1 MNSRL
6 LGQGGGRGETFRFS
20 LLQITNCFSFHFSK
34 RPLVLIN
41 FTKYAN
47 YVVLFLGDWI
57 LPTNYCVKRERERER
72 EEKSR
77 LDRSIVQC
85 GRVHRDRV
93 IINYRRHAQKR
104 ASAREVVSE
113 NDDDDDHDGG
123 WRRFWRTVKPQQV
136 LLEDQFQFDDDDD
149 DVETRF
155 LDPRRGSSAPFSPPV
170 AEETT
175 RWDGKEYFDE
185 IRRESEQHE
194 EVAR

>member
-1 MNSRL
+1 M
-6 LGQGGGRGETFRFS
+6 
-20 LLQITNCFSFHFSK
+20 
-34 RPLVLIN
+34 
-41 FTKYAN
+41 
-47 YVVLFLGDWI
+47 
-57 LPTNYCVKRERERER
+57 
-72 EEKSR
+72 
-77 LDRSIVQC
+77 
-85 GRVHRDRV
+85 
-93 IINYRRHAQKR
+93 IIKYRRHAQKR

-136 LLEDQFQFDDDDD
+136 LEDQFQFDDDDD

>member
-1 MNSRL
+1 MSHC
-6 LGQGGGRGETFRFS
+6 F
-20 LLQITNCFSFHFSK
+20 ITS
-34 RPLVLIN
+34 
-41 FTKYAN
+41 Y
-47 YVVLFLGDWI
+47 FLGDWI
-57 LPTNYCVKRERERER
+57 LSTNYCVKRERERE
-72 EEKSR
+72 EK
-77 LDRSIVQC
+77 SIVQC
-85 GRVHRDRV
+85 GRVHRDRA

-113 NDDDDDHDGG
+113 NDDDDDDHDGG

-136 LLEDQFQFDDDDD
+136 LLEDQFQFDDDDND

>member
-1 MNSRL
+1 M
-6 LGQGGGRGETFRFS
+6 
-20 LLQITNCFSFHFSK
+20 
-34 RPLVLIN
+34 
-41 FTKYAN
+41 
-47 YVVLFLGDWI
+47 
-57 LPTNYCVKRERERER
+57 
-72 EEKSR
+72 
-77 LDRSIVQC
+77 
-85 GRVHRDRV
+85 HRDRV
-93 IINYRRHAQKR
+93 IIKYRRHAQKR

-113 NDDDDDHDGG
+113 NDDDDHDGG

>member
-1 MNSRL
+1 METSSKKKTVQN
-6 LGQGGGRGETFRFS
+6 GG
-20 LLQITNCFSFHFSK
+20 ND
-34 RPLVLIN
+34 
-41 FTKYAN
+41 
-47 YVVLFLGDWI
+47 LFLAAVCFF
-57 LPTNYCVKRERERER
+57 L
-72 EEKSR
+72 
-77 LDRSIVQC
+77 
-85 GRVHRDRV
+85 
-93 IINYRRHAQKR
+93 
-104 ASAREVVSE
+104 
-113 NDDDDDHDGG
+113 
-123 WRRFWRTVKPQQV
+123 RRFWRTVKPQQV

>member
-1 MNSRL
+1 M
-6 LGQGGGRGETFRFS
+6 
-20 LLQITNCFSFHFSK
+20 
-34 RPLVLIN
+34 
-41 FTKYAN
+41 
-47 YVVLFLGDWI
+47 
-57 LPTNYCVKRERERER
+57 
-72 EEKSR
+72 
-77 LDRSIVQC
+77 
-85 GRVHRDRV
+85 HRDRV
-93 IINYRRHAQKR
+93 IIKYRRHAQKR

-113 NDDDDDHDGG
+113 NDDDDHDHDGG

-149 DVETRF
+149 DDVETWC

>member
-6 LGQGGGRGETFRFS
+6 LGGTLFVP
-20 LLQITNCFSFHFSK
+20 LFH
-34 RPLVLIN
+34 
-41 FTKYAN
+41 
-47 YVVLFLGDWI
+47 YVVLFGRLDS
-57 LPTNYCVKRERERER
+57 LHKLLRKERERER
-72 EEKSR
+72 GEE
-77 LDRSIVQC
+77 SIVQC
-85 GRVHRDRV
+85 GRVHRDRA

-113 NDDDDDHDGG
+113 NDDDDDDHDGG

-136 LLEDQFQFDDDDD
+136 LLEDQFQFDDDDND
-149 DVETRF
+149 DVETWC